1 MVRVGKGDSEE
12 NSKCR
17 YRESKIR
24 RMAAAQ
30 WAHKVVG
37 QLNGSTHRK
46 RKNNGPQLPD
56 L

>member
-1 MVRVGKGDSEE
+1 MVRAGEGDGKE
-12 NSKCR
+12 NSKHR

-30 WAHKVVG
+30 QAHEVVG

-46 RKNNGPQLPD
+46 RKNNGLQLPD